1 MGVLGGG
8 QAMLDQDFLLRLAQR
23 VREMML
29 RARTDIA
36 RDQLRLWAEEFE
48 GNAAELDGSVR
59 AGRQFGNSTC

>member
-1 MGVLGGG
+1 
-8 QAMLDQDFLLRLAQR
+8 MLDQDFLLRLAQR

-48 GNAAELDGSVR
+48 GNAAELDRSVR